1 MTQTNSMVMFSVNED
16 MPSDVTSIEQQTQ
29 TVI

>member
-1 MTQTNSMVMFSVNED
+1 MTQTRHMAMDSVDED
-16 MPSDVTSIEQQTQ
+16 MPSNVTSIEQQTQ

>member
-1 MTQTNSMVMFSVNED
+1 MTQINSMAMFSVDED

>member
-1 MTQTNSMVMFSVNED
+1 MTQTNSMAMFSVDED